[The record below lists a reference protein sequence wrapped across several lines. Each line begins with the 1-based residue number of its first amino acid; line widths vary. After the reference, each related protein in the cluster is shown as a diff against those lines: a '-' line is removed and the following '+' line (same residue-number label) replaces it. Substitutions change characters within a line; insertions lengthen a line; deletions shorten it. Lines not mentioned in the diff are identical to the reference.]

1 MLSHLTF
8 KIMKTKNVLLFSVV
22 LFVGLM
28 SGCNKDTVMNS
39 GEKPAVFSSGTLIEK
54 SASLKPGIST
64 SVVNL
69 GVAGDF
75 VILSNSG
82 ISDVSSSAITGNI
95 GTYFTGASI
104 TATDGNICD
113 EVTGTIYTIDATGPA
128 CRLIDASK
136 LLQASSD
143 MGTAY
148 TDAAGRPTSLG
159 LLDMGAGNIGGLTL
173 KPGVYTWG
181 TAVTLPFGTNVTLK
195 GTSNDVFIFQVA
207 QTLTTGDATQI
218 ILTGGVQAKNIFW
231 TVGQTVALG
240 AGSQF
245 QGNILGAKDI
255 TLLSGAAVTGRLM
268 AGTDVTL
275 ITNVVT
281 QPVQNKGKSHK

>member
-1 MLSHLTF
+1 
-8 KIMKTKNVLLFSVV
+8 
-22 LFVGLM
+22 
-28 SGCNKDTVMNS
+28 MN
-39 GEKPAVFSSGTLIEK
+39 PAVLSSGTLIEK
-54 SASLKPGIST
+54 SASLKPGNSPAVI
-64 SVVNL
+64 NL

-82 ISDVSSSAITGNI
+82 ITDVSSSAITGNI
-95 GTYFTGASI
+95 GTYFTGESI
-104 TATDGNICD
+104 TATDGNFCD

-128 CRLIDASK
+128 CRVIDASK

-148 TDAAGRPTSLG
+148 TDAAGRPTSKG
-159 LLDMGAGNIGGLTL
+159 LLNIGAGNIGGLTL
-173 KPGVYTWG
+173 TPGVYTWG

-207 QTLTTGDATQI
+207 QTLTTGAATQI

-231 TVGQTVALG
+231 TVGETVALG

-245 QGNILGAKDI
+245 QGNILGATDI
-255 TLLSGAAVTGRLM
+255 TLLDGAAVTGRLM
-268 AGTDVTL
+268 AKTDVTL
-275 ITNVVT
+275 ITNIVT
-281 QPVQNKGKSHK
+281 QPVQPVQNKGKGHK

>member
-1 MLSHLTF
+1 
-8 KIMKTKNVLLFSVV
+8 MKTKNLFLFSAM

-28 SGCNKDTVMNS
+28 SGCNKDAVLNS
-39 GEKPAVFSSGTLIEK
+39 GVQPAVLSSGTLIEK
-54 SASLKPGIST
+54 SASLKSGNST
-64 SVVNL
+64 AVVNL

-82 ISDVSSSAITGNI
+82 ITDVSSSAITGNI

-104 TATDGNICD
+104 TATDENICD

-128 CRLIDASK
+128 CRLIDANK

-148 TDAAGRPTSLG
+148 TDAAGRPTSKG
-159 LLDMGAGNIGGLTL
+159 LLNIGAGNIGGLTL
-173 KPGVYTWG
+173 TPGVYTWG
-181 TAVTLPFGTNVTLK
+181 TGVILPFGTNVTLK
-195 GTSNDVFIFQVA
+195 GNSNDVFIFQVA
-207 QTLTTGDATQI
+207 KTLTTDAATQI

-231 TVGQTVALG
+231 VVGETVALG

-245 QGNILGAKDI
+245 QGNILGATDI
-255 TLLSGAAVTGRLM
+255 TLLSGAAVTGRLL

-275 ITNVVT
+275 ITNAVT
-281 QPVQNKGKSHK
+281 QPVQPGQNKGKGNK